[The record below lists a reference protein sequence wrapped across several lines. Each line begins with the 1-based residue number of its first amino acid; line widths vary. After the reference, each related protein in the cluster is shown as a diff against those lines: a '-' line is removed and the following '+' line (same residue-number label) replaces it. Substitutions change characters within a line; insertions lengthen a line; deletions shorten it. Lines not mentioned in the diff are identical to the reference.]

1 VEQLVSLEE
10 LDVAYNCISSGEALS
25 ALSSLTHLIKLSLEF
40 NPISY
45 VKDYRQVVLRRVSS
59 GINRKKF
66 RLDEQPLNSLDK
78 DALGTMAALYSIQLV
93 EFNIQKPIS
102 ILSIEH
108 RVLPGHKNER

>member
-1 VEQLVSLEE
+1 MTFQPGVEQLVSLEE

-59 GINRKKF
+59 GINRKKVF
-66 RLDEQPLNSLDK
+66 FQNDTASSNS
-78 DALGTMAALYSIQLV
+78 
-93 EFNIQKPIS
+93 F
-102 ILSIEH
+102 
-108 RVLPGHKNER
+108 